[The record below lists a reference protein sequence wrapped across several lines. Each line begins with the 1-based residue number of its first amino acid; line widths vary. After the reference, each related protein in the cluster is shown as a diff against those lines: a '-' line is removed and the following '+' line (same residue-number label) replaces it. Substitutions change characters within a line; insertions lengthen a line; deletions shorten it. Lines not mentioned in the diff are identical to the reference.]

1 MKFSPSRARL
11 RIAAATLLVLAA
23 LAPRAT
29 EAGPGQ
35 EPSAEEQQADV
46 RRQQGE
52 VALEIDLL
60 EARNNEIATALATLD
75 ANVTAQAA
83 EVEEANRAAGEA
95 QEDLT
100 EAEEAVTTAEG
111 RIDELDAATDEFAV
125 DSYMFPPTE
134 DAFDALSADTIS
146 EATIKEA
153 LLDIQSSAEAD
164 VLDQLEE
171 AHEDLEVERDNKET
185 VAEEAETKRQT
196 ADAELDE
203 LEAAQ
208 AQQQQFSVEVQ
219 DSLDH
224 KLAESANLAAVDKQL
239 SDQIAAEQAELA
251 RRMAAAAAAAAAAGG
266 GGGGGGSGSSNP
278 GSVTPAPG
286 GLATASCSTG
296 GSITVAGSIADNLRA
311 MLDAA
316 AADGV
321 GLCGWGW
328 RDPQQQIQLRREH
341 CGSSDYAIWDMPSGA
356 CSPPTARPGRSQ
368 HEVGLAIDFTCNG
381 GGSITSRGNSC
392 FQWLDAHAADYGFYN
407 LPVEPWHWST
417 TGR

>member
-1 MKFSPSRARL
+1 MRFPPSPKRL
-11 RIAAATLLVLAA
+11 RVVAAVLLMLAA
-23 LAPRAT
+23 LAPSAT
-29 EAGPGQ
+29 EAVPGQ

-46 RRQQGE
+46 RRRQGE
-52 VALEIDLL
+52 VSLEINLL
-60 EARNNEIATALATLD
+60 EARNAEIATALTTLE
-75 ANVTAQAA
+75 ANVTEQAA
-83 EVEEANRAAGEA
+83 EVDEAKRASEAA

-100 EAEEAVTTAEG
+100 EAKEAVTAAEN
-111 RIDELDAATDEFAV
+111 RIDELDTASNEFAV

-171 AHEDLEVERDNKET
+171 AHEDLQLERENKET
-185 VAEEAETKRQT
+185 VAAEAEVKRQT
-196 ADAELDE
+196 ADDE
-203 LEAAQ
+203 LAQLQAAQ
-208 AQQQQFSVEVQ
+208 AQQQQFAVEVE
-219 DSLDH
+219 DALDH
-224 KLAESANLAAVDKQL
+224 KLVESANLAAVDKEL

-251 RRMAAAAAAAAAAGG
+251 RQAAAAAAAANANA
-266 GGGGGGSGSSNP
+266 GGGSGSSSP

-286 GLATASCSTG
+286 GLASVSCSTG
-296 GSITVAGSIADNLRA
+296 GSITVAGSIADDLRA

-321 GLCGWGW
+321 GLCGGGW
-328 RDPQQQIQLRREH
+328 RDPEQQIQLRRAH
-341 CGSSDYAIWDMPSGA
+341 CGTSDYAVWEMPSGS

-381 GGSITSRGNSC
+381 GGSITSSGSPC
-392 FQWLDAHAADYGFYN
+392 FQWLSAHAADYGFYN
-407 LPVEPWHWST
+407 LPSERWHWSRN
-417 TGR
+417 GR